1 MKQKL
6 NNFFKEVGIYLIV
19 IIVMLFIRCYVAA
32 FVRVNG
38 DSMKDTLHHKDI
50 MILDKISYRFSKIN
64 RFDIVVIKENKEYL
78 IKRVIGLPGEV
89 VEYRGNTLYID
100 GEKVKE
106 NFSHKK
112 TEDFNMEDLN
122 VSKVPEDMYL
132 VLGDNR
138 TNSLD
143 SRILGFIPRDHIVG
157 KSSFTL
163 FPFTRIGIKK

>member
-6 NNFFKEVGIYLIV
+6 KYFFKEVGIYFIV
-19 IIVMLFIRCYVAA
+19 ILVMLFIRCYVAA

-50 MILDKISYRFSKIN
+50 MILDKISYRFSKIK

-78 IKRVIGLPGEV
+78 IKRVIGLPNEE
-89 VEYRGNTLYID
+89 VEYKDNILYIN
-100 GEKVKE
+100 GKKVKE

-122 VSKVPEDMYL
+122 ANKIPEDMYL

-138 TNSLD
+138 GNSLD
-143 SRILGFIPRDHIVG
+143 SRILGFIPKDHIVG
-157 KSSFTL
+157 KSSLTL